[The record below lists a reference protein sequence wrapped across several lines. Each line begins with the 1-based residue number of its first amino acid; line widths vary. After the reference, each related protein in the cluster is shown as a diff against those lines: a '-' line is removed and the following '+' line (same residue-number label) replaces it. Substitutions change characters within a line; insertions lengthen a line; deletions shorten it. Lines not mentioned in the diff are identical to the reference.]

1 MAWPVKK
8 FFLFFLDIV
17 LISFHIGSMNEK
29 GTVMNWVWVWK
40 GLKLCV
46 ALVLAMTAHVF
57 TPALVSASASATKLD
72 SRPMITAKQAPS
84 IDDLRQLYE
93 RRVPRMFYDYCET
106 GSYTAGTF
114 VDNTAAFGKY
124 KLRQR
129 VARNIS
135 GRNLKTAMLGEEAVM
150 PVALAP
156 VGSTGMQ
163 HADGE
168 ILVARA
174 AEKFGVPFTL
184 STMSV
189 CSLEEVRKHT
199 TKPFWFQL
207 YVMRDR
213 DYVKRL
219 VQRAKDAK
227 CSALVLTLDLQI
239 LGQRHK
245 DIRNGLSTPPKLT
258 VPNILNMM
266 TKPRWCIGMLGTK
279 NRQFGNVF
287 GHVKDVSS
295 LADLSHWA
303 NHQFDQTLDWSSVEF
318 IRKEWGGKLLLKGI
332 NDVDDAVIAAKLGT
346 DGIIVSNH
354 GGRQLDGAPATIDML
369 APIVDA
375 VGDKVDV
382 YFDSGIRTGMDVMKA
397 MAMGAKGTFIGRAY
411 VYGLGAAGEGGVTR
425 ALEIIR
431 NELDITMAL
440 CGETDITRVGRH
452 NLMMPAPSFQ
462 IPAPERKRK

>member
-1 MAWPVKK
+1 M
-8 FFLFFLDIV
+8 L
-17 LISFHIGSMNEK
+17 
-29 GTVMNWVWVWK
+29 
-40 GLKLCV
+40 
-46 ALVLAMTAHVF
+46 
-57 TPALVSASASATKLD
+57 TP
-72 SRPMITAKQAPS
+72 KQAPS
-84 IDDLRQLYE
+84 VADLYALYR
-93 RRVPRMFYDYCET
+93 RRVPRLFHDYCET
-106 GSYTAGTF
+106 GSYTASTF
-114 VDNTAAFGKY
+114 EDNCAAFAKY

-129 VARNIS
+129 VARNIAD
-135 GRNLKTAMLGEEAVM
+135 RNLKTTLLGEDAAM

-168 ILVARA
+168 ILAARA

-189 CSLEEVRKHT
+189 CSLEEVARHV

-227 CSALVLTLDLQI
+227 CSALILTLDLQI

-258 VPNILNMM
+258 LPNIINMA
-266 TKPRWCIGMLGTK
+266 TKPRWCLGMLGTK
-279 NRQFGNVF
+279 NRQFGNII
-287 GHVKDVSS
+287 GHVKNVGN

-303 NHQFDQTLDWSSVEF
+303 NTQFDQTLDWSSVEF

-332 NDVDDAVIAAKLGT
+332 NDVEDAKIAASLGS

-375 VGDKVDV
+375 VGGKTDV

-411 VYGLGAAGEGGVTR
+411 IYGLGAAGEAGVTR
-425 ALEIIR
+425 ALEIFR
-431 NELDITMAL
+431 NELDTTLAL
-440 CGETDITRVGRH
+440 CGEKDINKVGRH
-452 NLMMPAPSFQ
+452 NLLMPTATFQ
-462 IPAPERKRK
+462 IPTEKTKGRSK